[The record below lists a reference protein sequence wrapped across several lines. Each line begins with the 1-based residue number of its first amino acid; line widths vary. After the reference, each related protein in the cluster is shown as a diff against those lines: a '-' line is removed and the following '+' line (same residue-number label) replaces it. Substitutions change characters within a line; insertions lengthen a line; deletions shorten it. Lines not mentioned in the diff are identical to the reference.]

1 MDVNGVLVDGV
12 LVDGGGTG
20 VEVMWRMSEARG
32 RNILHTARD
41 GGGGSSTDVSGAW
54 SRWVNKESHFTLEA

>member
-41 GGGGSSTDVSGAW
+41 GGGGSSTDVSGA
-54 SRWVNKESHFTLEA
+54 